1 MDSFSGRDDIVTEGS
16 QSPQI
21 IISCPTCST
30 RFSVDA
36 DAVSAMENPRFHCSR
51 CDAIFGLAQARQHE
65 HQNAPEVRKPTSQP
79 AEPRTRAPYGSTR
92 SGSGSSTIKA
102 SDFSLGGSTTAPSME
117 PQSPARN
124 SSPARHTHIEQTPT
138 PPSGGWQLF
147 DSNIPSAGRT
157 EGRQEQ
163 QPLVHMQAP
172 LNDSPLTTP
181 VETGTP
187 ASEQLEFA
195 SNEDL
200 EMHYSRSEERDE
212 TSDSASIFERLFGS
226 FAPRSQGLI
235 FMTTPLVAAF
245 ALLVVLS
252 YSSRISPVTIG
263 ETARS
268 IAPSFL
274 TRSVPKLPPSGDS
287 VKGLKL
293 IYVKLQT
300 KEIVPVISG
309 TVANTTSETVDG
321 ITLEGIGFNERGEV
335 LLSSQAP
342 LRSALSREKVSDLSL
357 ETVVKFQSSLSA
369 RKASIAPKEEVQFTL
384 ALIGRKA
391 TDRAIEDVDLGA
403 LKYFSA
409 RVFSV
414 R

>member
-1 MDSFSGRDDIVTEGS
+1 
-16 QSPQI
+16 
-21 IISCPTCST
+21 
-30 RFSVDA
+30 
-36 DAVSAMENPRFHCSR
+36 
-51 CDAIFGLAQARQHE
+51 
-65 HQNAPEVRKPTSQP
+65 
-79 AEPRTRAPYGSTR
+79 
-92 SGSGSSTIKA
+92 
-102 SDFSLGGSTTAPSME
+102 
-117 PQSPARN
+117 
-124 SSPARHTHIEQTPT
+124 
-138 PPSGGWQLF
+138 
-147 DSNIPSAGRT
+147 
-157 EGRQEQ
+157 
-163 QPLVHMQAP
+163 
-172 LNDSPLTTP
+172 
-181 VETGTP
+181 
-187 ASEQLEFA
+187 
-195 SNEDL
+195 
-200 EMHYSRSEERDE
+200 
-212 TSDSASIFERLFGS
+212 
-226 FAPRSQGLI
+226 
-235 FMTTPLVAAF
+235 
-245 ALLVVLS
+245 
-252 YSSRISPVTIG
+252 
-263 ETARS
+263 
-268 IAPSFL
+268 
-274 TRSVPKLPPSGDS
+274 VPKLPPSGVS